1 MALCTRERKRE
12 GGLGAPINGICSVRA
27 AVADARDV
35 VVSLLNGLENR
46 VVIMKLGVPLFQIKW
61 AHRSPPGA
69 QAHALASVQFPLLF
83 RYESWQ
89 PCVFTP
95 PAVVLDS
102 TRA

>member
-12 GGLGAPINGICSVRA
+12 GGWGAPKTVSVVVRA

-35 VVSLLNGLENR
+35 VVSLSNDLENR
-46 VVIMKLGVPLFQIKW
+46 VVIMKLGVSLFQIKW
-61 AHRSPPGA
+61 APPGA

-89 PCVFTP
+89 PCAFTP

-102 TRA
+102 TSA